1 MSILGKERRK
11 SKWQL
16 TIDAEVEQ
24 RQKKEALEKAARAA
38 RLAKLFDDSAS
49 EIDDEDRLD
58 AGVVE

>member
-1 MSILGKERRK
+1 MSSLGKDRRK
-11 SKWQL
+11 SKWEL

-58 AGVVE
+58 A